1 MVSVCGFLT
10 QYYFAVFAFF
20 VAAAFILK
28 QLVHGNLR
36 KTLLF
41 FLTEAVSAV
50 CGIALFPASLKHLF
64 EGDKGKETISLAQ
77 NAGKQLLF
85 RCKEFTKLISLDF
98 FGCEWGMAV
107 LFCVVSMAFCACF
120 FQKRSE
126 INKRSSQWILLF
138 FGTAENILFIS
149 VLATEVTNR
158 LQFPNRY
165 QFPIYPM
172 LALCAVIVA
181 DILCVIRPV
190 KYAFGALT
198 AVFLFRTI
206 CLYNQGAVSFLYKGY
221 ETALEEV
228 GEIAEGVYVTAG
240 DHLVIND
247 CLLLMQQE
255 EIYVTE
261 ESGVG
266 SLAKELEGKE
276 IDRVTVYVNLYF
288 DQQKVAE
295 QAADSLGM
303 ESVELLY
310 DNTYTKIYLLRSIR

>member
-1 MVSVCGFLT
+1 
-10 QYYFAVFAFF
+10 
-20 VAAAFILK
+20 
-28 QLVHGNLR
+28 
-36 KTLLF
+36 
-41 FLTEAVSAV
+41 
-50 CGIALFPASLKHLF
+50 
-64 EGDKGKETISLAQ
+64 
-77 NAGKQLLF
+77 
-85 RCKEFTKLISLDF
+85 
-98 FGCEWGMAV
+98 
-107 LFCVVSMAFCACF
+107 
-120 FQKRSE
+120 
-126 INKRSSQWILLF
+126 
-138 FGTAENILFIS
+138 
-149 VLATEVTNR
+149 
-158 LQFPNRY
+158 
-165 QFPIYPM
+165 M

-181 DILCVIRPV
+181 DSLCVIRPV
-190 KYAFGALT
+190 KYAFGALA

>member
-1 MVSVCGFLT
+1 M
-10 QYYFAVFAFF
+10 
-20 VAAAFILK
+20 
-28 QLVHGNLR
+28 
-36 KTLLF
+36 
-41 FLTEAVSAV
+41 
-50 CGIALFPASLKHLF
+50 
-64 EGDKGKETISLAQ
+64 
-77 NAGKQLLF
+77 LF
-85 RCKEFTKLISLDF
+85 RS
-98 FGCEWGMAV
+98 
-107 LFCVVSMAFCACF
+107 
-120 FQKRSE
+120 
-126 INKRSSQWILLF
+126 
-138 FGTAENILFIS
+138 
-149 VLATEVTNR
+149 
-158 LQFPNRY
+158 
-165 QFPIYPM
+165 
-172 LALCAVIVA
+172 
-181 DILCVIRPV
+181 
-190 KYAFGALT
+190 
-198 AVFLFRTI
+198 
-206 CLYNQGAVSFLYKGY
+206 GY